1 MAFFNPSNTT
11 RIPRPSAPSISSPE
25 TESQTT
31 RERRLPKPHHVMNR
45 SEESPRTNSPSEP
58 WVSVRPKTPKEHT
71 QDVKERLGYQD
82 EDYERPQ
89 TQTKHKKTQHPR
101 RTTRRQRKETLSK
114 PEIQPLSQEAFM
126 AQLSRSRVH
135 IEQEPTSQPNKPL
148 YTKADAYNAAGAL
161 LGGALHTQAHTMA
174 RDYGATLHP
183 TANPHSES
191 VFSRAFRSYQ
201 SAKEYFSSPPP
212 SQAQPEEQALEDKN
226 RTPQRASLGIPEPE
240 ALAQQAS
247 SGETE
252 QNTQNEASSSAT
264 RSLTPNIGTLVS
276 GLVASTSRSLS
287 GRMLGLFGIIA
298 SQASQSEALPIPK
311 ETKTK
316 TKTKLQSGS
325 KPEHAEFIKLKK
337 RLEEKGIKIPTEFE
351 HELLHLLAQNHGN
364 YADLDMH
371 KVVAAAAELE
381 HRQLEKHAS
390 HHPQTHQ
397 NQKDRHKQPKPI
409 NRDTLFHE
417 HAQRHPVKF
426 HPDVHDSMHH
436 VLGVP
441 ESEHP
446 HADMSSLCG
455 LDQMLNSRQVMVGL
469 VQDTMKSIE
478 DLIKAGRMTKEQDR
492 LFRYRFL
499 NQMRSRIKTEEPDA
513 WADFLLGFSTGASE
527 GPAGGILLDITVRDI
542 EEGRVF
548 SSLSAQEIQ
557 AYVLGSKAWRA
568 ITALFTEVMY
578 FSALTELANAVAHH
592 RADLCTYL
600 RTFALLS
607 IAGMPGEEKVL
618 EKIDLSEET
627 SDLVLKDLEEAKT
640 RKETEI
646 TPENEKKATDL
657 STLILK
663 NRLETLAQNKQT
675 EPLSD
680 PFSQSGQEILAS
692 EKSLRAEFNVEN
704 EELSEHQHRILEA
717 IRRGDEEKSIHLYEA
732 CFDMGLTPEETL
744 LVLMEHSNMSDFV
757 KHTQLKINAHQY
769 KERRRKIKREHPTLL
784 ENNYKKSL
792 SLLDSVQI
800 GIKLINMNLFDKHVE
815 LIQKTMEACDTSKL
829 SKKQS
834 EIYFAHV
841 LGLNMNEKSQFT
853 GLNSDLFESKLNTL
867 QRHHPALFQEEHLNK
882 LRCRRTLGTCVA
894 NKDATQEQDS
904 NDPPAG
910 AAAPEN
916 NLHSL
921 NLDLEQEEVSPEID
935 ALNPAKT
942 MKEELIH
949 HVEAQFEISNI
960 GIPVEHAIKMQ
971 EVAWT
976 TNKVFGIRPVDAG
989 VKTLIEEGYPTKDI
1003 RVKGKSANWG
1013 PQNGFICVNQKFSKK
1028 EGNAATIET
1037 QNAAIQ
1043 TGLSKGHF
1051 TQTVLTISS
1060 KRILELEELDSLRMT
1075 DTDAEGRMTLEAK
1088 AQHSGQSGETYTF
1101 ITKPDEN
1108 HAGKHIV
1115 HHQYTTPDGE
1125 IIQEPLFVLADTKS
1139 GEPLTADY
1147 DLFFVAGSI
1156 GDFGTRD
1163 QRSLSQGRLPQGR
1176 LNFAEAGIQENTQKE
1191 GENSAQKEEE
1201 PLYPSRRSSNPVD
1214 TMGRFN
1220 ANQGKPLGFIS
1231 TRVKGLIK
1239 QINVALNRDRYK
1251 EMVHHGED
1259 AGNPYSDIADNFP
1272 ATFYLP
1278 RKMEGTY
1285 KGERV
1290 TLESI
1295 TVVKDVLEYQQMV
1308 SVIKENNFHF
1318 TDNPNWPKAKR
1329 PSFLT
1334 ARDTFNN

>member
-82 EDYERPQ
+82 EDYERAQ

-316 TKTKLQSGS
+316 TKLQSGS

-381 HRQLEKHAS
+381 HRQLKKHPS

-397 NQKDRHKQPKPI
+397 DQKDRHKQPKPI

-455 LDQMLNSRQVMVGL
+455 LDQMLNNRQMMVSML
-469 VQDTMKSIE
+469 QDTMKSIE
-478 DLIKAGRMTKEQDR
+478 DLIKAGKMTKEQDK

-499 NQMRSRIKTEEPDA
+499 NQIREKIKTDEPNA
-513 WADFLLGFSTGASE
+513 WADFLLGLSTGASE
-527 GPAGGILLDITVRDI
+527 GPSGGILLDISVRDI
-542 EEGRVF
+542 EDGRIF

-557 AYVLGSKAWRA
+557 GYIVGSKAWRA
-568 ITALFTEVMY
+568 LTGLFTEVMY
-578 FSALTELANAVAHH
+578 FSALTELANTIAHN
-592 RADLCTYL
+592 RADLCTYI
-600 RTFALLS
+600 RTLTLISMAS
-607 IAGMPGEEKVL
+607 TPGEEGIL
-618 EKIDLSEET
+618 EKEDIPDLTEQK
-627 SDLVLKDLEEAKT
+627 SDFVLKDLEEAK
-640 RKETEI
+640 RKLAEDIPTE
-646 TPENEKKATDL
+646 NKKKAIEV
-657 STLILK
+657 SSHIMK
-663 NRLETLAQNKQT
+663 SRLEALAKNK
-675 EPLSD
+675 EKMDSSD
-680 PFSQSGQEILAS
+680 SFFKYKENTPTISI
-692 EKSLRAEFNVEN
+692 SLRPEFNVNN
-704 EELSEHQHRILEA
+704 ERLSSHQHNILEA
-717 IRRGDEEKSIHLYEA
+717 IRRGDEEQSGKRYQD
-732 CFDMGLTPEETL
+732 CFDLGLTPEETL
-744 LVLMEHSNMSDFV
+744 LVLMEHSNMSDSI
-757 KHTQLKINAHQY
+757 KHTQLEMNPLEYKSLYEKI
-769 KERRRKIKREHPTLL
+769 RRENPVLLKNKYRKIISHLDAFLISTKLMDM
-784 ENNYKKSL
+784 KK
-792 SLLDSVQI
+792 
-800 GIKLINMNLFDKHVE
+800 FDMHVE
-815 LIQKTMEACDTSKL
+815 LIEQTMYLCNTSHLGKT
-829 SKKQS
+829 QS
-834 EIYFAHV
+834 EVYLAHV
-841 LGLNMNEKSQFT
+841 LEFNSKERTTLTGLSDSQFAIK
-853 GLNSDLFESKLNTL
+853 LKKLQEQHPILFKK
-867 QRHHPALFQEEHLNK
+867 EHLYN
-882 LRCRRTLGTCVA
+882 LRCKRTLGSCLT
-894 NKDATQEQDS
+894 NKDADQEQDS
-904 NDPPAG
+904 NDPSASV
-910 AAAPEN
+910 PEKKV
-916 NLHSL
+916 HPV
-921 NLDLEQEEVSPEID
+921 EPEIKQD
-935 ALNPAKT
+935 EASPPSPARIEKTALIQHIT
-942 MKEELIH
+942 SR
-949 HVEAQFEISNI
+949 FERLSI
-960 GIPVEHAIKMQ
+960 GIPIEHAIKMQ

-976 TNKVFGIRPVDAG
+976 TNSVFGVRPVDSG
-989 VKTLIEEGYPTKDI
+989 VKTLIQEGYPTKDI
-1003 RVKGKSANWG
+1003 RVKGKSSNWG
-1013 PQNGFICVNQKFSKK
+1013 PQNGFICVEQGFSKK
-1028 EGNAATIET
+1028 EGNAATVET

-1043 TGLSKGHF
+1043 TGLSQGHF
-1051 TQTVLTISS
+1051 TQTPLKISIT
-1060 KRILELEELDSLRMT
+1060 RILELEESGCIEILNT
-1075 DTDAEGRMTLEAK
+1075 DTERKMTLKAK
-1088 AQHSGQSGETYTF
+1088 ANHSGQSGETYTF
-1101 ITKPDEN
+1101 IAKPDSE
-1108 HAGKHIV
+1108 HSEQHIIY
-1115 HHQYTTPDGE
+1115 HQYTNTDGE
-1125 IIQEPLFVLADTKS
+1125 TIQNPLHVLADTKS

-1156 GDFGTRD
+1156 TNFGTRD
-1163 QRSLSQGRLPQGR
+1163 QRTLSQARLNFPEVGDTASNQGKEVNSSPKKESSLSQ
-1176 LNFAEAGIQENTQKE
+1176 TK
-1191 GENSAQKEEE
+1191 
-1201 PLYPSRRSSNPVD
+1201 RRSYSVD
-1214 TMGRFN
+1214 MISRFN
-1220 ANQGKPLGFIS
+1220 TNQGKPLGVIS
-1231 TRVKGLIK
+1231 TRVKGLIA
-1239 QINVALNRDRYK
+1239 QINLALDRGRYK

-1285 KGERV
+1285 KGKSV

-1295 TVVKDVLEYQQMV
+1295 SVVKNIFEYQQMV

-1318 TDNPNWPKAKR
+1318 TDNPNWPKTTR
-1329 PSFLT
+1329 PSFAA
-1334 ARDTFNN
+1334 ARNRFNN